1 MDRAERDALARAT
14 EQTKE
19 AGSIEMAAEL
29 DTLRRTRAGSYALMH
44 ALVNRIG
51 APEDAPIHIPRG
63 EWMTTPPGEK
73 LKIKIDPA
81 TNDAKVYIE
90 RSEG

>member
-1 MDRAERDALARAT
+1 MDRANRRALARAT
-14 EQTKE
+14 AKTKA
-19 AGSIEMAAEL
+19 AGSVEMAAEL
-29 DTLRRTRAGSYALMH
+29 DELRRVRAGSYALMH

-81 TNDAKVYIE
+81 TNDATLYIE
-90 RSEG
+90 RTD